1 MLGGIFKG
9 LCGFRRKP
17 VPDESAS
24 DGLSILLHGRETYA
38 LELAGTARRQVEIR
52 SIAGGKGPAG
62 RRHTCIAV
70 LSCDPDEPP
79 DRMNVE
85 VHVDGVLVGHF
96 PRYLS
101 SLYREWLESWNLRN
115 ARVHCRAVIQSER
128 FSADPGAGEC
138 RVKLDI
144 EIPFKMTT
152 IVS

>member
-9 LCGFRRKP
+9 LSGFGRKP

-38 LELAGTARRQVEIR
+38 LELAGTARRQAEIR
-52 SIAGGKGPAG
+52 SITGGKGPAG
-62 RRHTCIAV
+62 RRYACIAV
-70 LSCDPDEPP
+70 LSCDLDAPP
-79 DRMNVE
+79 GTMNVE
-85 VHVDGVLVGHF
+85 VRIDGVLVGHF

-101 SLYREWLESWNLRN
+101 SLYREWLESWNLRR
-115 ARVHCRAVIQSER
+115 ARVLCRAVIQSEW
-128 FSADPGAGEC
+128 FSAEPGAGEC